1 MNLLKWGEFVLKIKS
16 VEFTKVWLI
25 FINFAVRLTAYFFS
39 FSFPFSIN
47 FGANSDTLVE
57 SPSCFT
63 IIHYSKLTIS
73 YFFWRY
79 TKIKPVCV
87 TCRIN
92 IVMKQQTIQSVNLRC
107 YTQISTLKPTI
118 KNQLRLFILDLIK
131 IRCLLMVGYNKIIMF
146 EILQLINSKNICI
159 KHLIIKI
166 IIELIINQ

>member
-1 MNLLKWGEFVLKIKS
+1 
-16 VEFTKVWLI
+16 
-25 FINFAVRLTAYFFS
+25 
-39 FSFPFSIN
+39 
-47 FGANSDTLVE
+47 
-57 SPSCFT
+57 
-63 IIHYSKLTIS
+63 
-73 YFFWRY
+73 
-79 TKIKPVCV
+79 
-87 TCRIN
+87 
-92 IVMKQQTIQSVNLRC
+92 MKQQTIQSVNLRC